1 MGPKN
6 KKLKRNNEKMPEEN
20 QLHSADGSYGSEMDM
35 NCKSIND
42 VQEILAEDGSIAKQ
56 VLDIEKKQ
64 CEELLKINY
73 GKGVCYVYNPIDY
86 AYEIHEDFVTKFCS
100 GGKKLLLLGMNPGPW
115 GMGQTGVPFGHV
127 GYARDWLGVKGNV
140 LKPVKEHPKRPITGL
155 ECSRNEVSGDRLWSL
170 LKELSGSPE
179 VLFSKVFLHNYC
191 PIFFLKDSAK
201 NVTPPELK
209 VKERANLEAICD
221 KALVEIV
228 QLLGVE
234 HVVGVGKY
242 AADRAQAGLLK
253 AGLETVKV
261 STLMHPS
268 PVNPAANKGWK
279 EIATK
284 QLTENG
290 IIHYFKP
297 KTIIPD
303 NEKSS

>member
-1 MGPKN
+1 MVVEASRVSLSTLNRAKFCVEAIRGSTTNRMGPKN
-6 KKLKRNNEKMPEEN
+6 KKLKRSNEKMPEEN
-20 QLHSADGSYGSEMDM
+20 QLHAADGSYGSEMDM

-42 VQEILAEDGSIAKQ
+42 VQEIPAEDGSIAKQ

-73 GKGVCYVYNPIDY
+73 GK
-86 AYEIHEDFVTKFCS
+86 
-100 GGKKLLLLGMNPGPW
+100 
-115 GMGQTGVPFGHV
+115 GVPFGHV

-179 VLFSKVFLHNYC
+179 VLFSQVFLHNYC

-221 KALVEIV
+221 KALVEVV

-234 HVVGVGKY
+234 HVVGVGNY

-303 NEKSS
+303 NEKCS